1 MQRLASERQDI
12 KNELRDRMRLFY
24 AKKGSKNTKYAK
36 NEIISIIGKNGLHAK
51 AIAFAK
57 STVWVKK

>member
-1 MQRLASERQDI
+1 M
-12 KNELRDRMRLFY
+12 KNEPTDKMDLLY
-24 AKKGSKNTKYAK
+24 SKKGPKNTKYAK

-57 STVWVKK
+57 SSVWVKK